1 MECTRAP
8 RGRHVG
14 EGHDMAYCSCPRE
27 KPSTVALN
35 AYRQITGRMILDWKH
50 GDPGNRALV
59 KAACARNIL
68 GRLGTEHSLGQRKRE
83 RERERALLGT
93 TVHNGGARAA
103 PAHGLRIT
111 TRFPASP
118 PTMVE
123 YNILHGEDFP
133 RTVMRGSS
141 DGAVEPVCHFFFGPR
156 SPSRLLY
163 IAVHESWE

>member
-1 MECTRAP
+1 M
-8 RGRHVG
+8 G

-83 RERERALLGT
+83 RERERESFIR
-93 TVHNGGARAA
+93 N
-103 PAHGLRIT
+103 
-111 TRFPASP
+111 
-118 PTMVE
+118 
-123 YNILHGEDFP
+123 Y
-133 RTVMRGSS
+133 
-141 DGAVEPVCHFFFGPR
+141 GP
-156 SPSRLLY
+156 
-163 IAVHESWE
+163 